1 MAVGPQ
7 AMVMHPAMALTN
19 ILTETLPM
27 NLSLLARLPVAQ
39 DKLAFFA
46 PHIIHIILEG
56 LTEPTL
62 QYLIFDELWLKGDT

>member
-39 DKLAFFA
+39 DKSAFFA
-46 PHIIHIILEG
+46 PHIIHSILEG